1 MYVLIDV
8 YERDI
13 NIVRAY
19 DESELD
25 LAKAELRNSLQS
37 ILDEY
42 GIVDTNNWGLDD
54 DGMEG
59 WANIYDDNINWAI
72 KRI

>member
-13 NIVRAY
+13 NIVRVY

-25 LAKAELRNSLQS
+25 LAKAELRRRLQDV
-37 ILDEY
+37 LEEY
-42 GIVDTNNWGLDD
+42 DIVDQYDWGLDD

-59 WANIYDDNINWAI
+59 WANTSVADIDWAI